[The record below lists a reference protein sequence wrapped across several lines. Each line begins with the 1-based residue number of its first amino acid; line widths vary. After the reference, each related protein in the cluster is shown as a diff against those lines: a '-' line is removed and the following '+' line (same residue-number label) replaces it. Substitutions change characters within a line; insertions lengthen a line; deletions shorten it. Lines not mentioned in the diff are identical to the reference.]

1 MVLFCSEINS
11 KKGPVFTEFANGNA
25 IIETYTIMH
34 DRAGPSFGILFG
46 RLSDGSR
53 FIANTPNDKYL
64 MSVMTSEEYLG
75 KSGQVKNIED
85 INIFTPD

>member
-1 MVLFCSEINS
+1 
-11 KKGPVFTEFANGNA
+11 
-25 IIETYTIMH
+25 MH

-64 MSVMTSEEYLG
+64 MSVMTSEDYLG

-85 INIFTPD
+85 INVFTPD